1 MTIRYL
7 IAAAFLL
14 GSACGA
20 QADVLR
26 GAGQSGMLTSWNG
39 KGVHA
44 VASNYV
50 APAAA
55 PVAVAQAPAQA
66 PVSAPVLANVDNN
79 AGGVFDGAPS
89 PSWGPSGNGATVIT
103 PVEGGQ
109 SGGAI
114 VQLPAPAQG
123 KPPVVSADLPSQPS
137 AAVPEPSSIA
147 LMLAGMMGAL
157 GIARRRKR

>member
-26 GAGQSGMLTSWNG
+26 GAGQSGLLTSWNG

-55 PVAVAQAPAQA
+55 PVVAADTVQATAPAQA
-66 PVSAPVLANVDNN
+66 SVDNN

-89 PSWGPSGNGATVIT
+89 PSWGPSGNGTTVSA
-103 PVEGGQ
+103 PVE
-109 SGGAI
+109 SNAA
-114 VQLPAPAQG
+114 VQLPAPAQSQ
-123 KPPVVSADLPSQPS
+123 PPVVSADLPSQPS

-147 LMLAGMMGAL
+147 LMLAGVMGAM

>member
-7 IAAAFLL
+7 IAAAFLF

-26 GAGQSGMLTSWNG
+26 GAGQSGLLTSWNG

-50 APAAA
+50 APA
-55 PVAVAQAPAQA
+55 PVAASNNAQASLPAQ
-66 PVSAPVLANVDNN
+66 ANVDNN

-147 LMLAGMMGAL
+147 LMLAGVMGAM

>member
-7 IAAAFLL
+7 IAAAFLF

-26 GAGQSGMLTSWNG
+26 GAGQSGLLTSWNG

-50 APAAA
+50 APA
-55 PVAVAQAPAQA
+55 PVAASNNAQASLPAQA
-66 PVSAPVLANVDNN
+66 NTENN

-89 PSWGPSGNGATVIT
+89 PSWGPGNGATVIT

-114 VQLPAPAQG
+114 VQLPAPAHG
-123 KPPVVSADLPSQPS
+123 KPPVVSAELPTPS

-147 LMLAGMMGAL
+147 LMLAGVMGAM

>member
-7 IAAAFLL
+7 IAAAFLF

-20 QADVLR
+20 QADVMR
-26 GAGQSGMLTSWNG
+26 GAGQSGLLTSWNG

-50 APAAA
+50 APAPAA
-55 PVAVAQAPAQA
+55 A
-66 PVSAPVLANVDNN
+66 SNN

-89 PSWGPSGNGATVIT
+89 PSWGQNGNGATVIT
-103 PVEGGQ
+103 PAEGGQ

-137 AAVPEPSSIA
+137 AEVPEPSSIA
-147 LMLAGMMGAL
+147 LMLAGVMGAM

>member
-7 IAAAFLL
+7 IAAAFLF

-26 GAGQSGMLTSWNG
+26 GAGQSGLLTSWNG

-50 APAAA
+50 APA
-55 PVAVAQAPAQA
+55 PVAASNNAQASLPAQ
-66 PVSAPVLANVDNN
+66 VNANANAN

-89 PSWGPSGNGATVIT
+89 PSWGPGNGATVIT
-103 PVEGGQ
+103 PVE
-109 SGGAI
+109 SGHPGAI

-123 KPPVVSADLPSQPS
+123 KPPVVGADLPSQPS

-147 LMLAGMMGAL
+147 LMLAGVMGAM

>member
-1 MTIRYL
+1 MSIRYL
-7 IAAAFLL
+7 IAAAFLF

-26 GAGQSGMLTSWNG
+26 GAGQSGLLTSWNG

-44 VASNYV
+44 AAASSYV
-50 APAAA
+50 APAA
-55 PVAVAQAPAQA
+55 
-66 PVSAPVLANVDNN
+66 ST
-79 AGGVFDGAPS
+79 GGVVDGAPS
-89 PSWGPSGNGATVIT
+89 PDWNTHGNGATVIT
-103 PVEGGQ
+103 PAEGGQ

-114 VQLPAPAQG
+114 VTLPPQANGG
-123 KPPVVSADLPSQPS
+123 KGPVSAPSAQEPA

-147 LMLAGMMGAL
+147 LMMAGMMGAL

>member
-7 IAAAFLL
+7 IAAAFLF

-20 QADVLR
+20 QADVVR
-26 GAGQSGMLTSWNG
+26 GAGQSGLLTSWNG

-50 APAAA
+50 APA
-55 PVAVAQAPAQA
+55 PVAAADTVQATTPA
-66 PVSAPVLANVDNN
+66 PANVDSN

-147 LMLAGMMGAL
+147 LMLAGVMGAM